1 MPYDEVDEAL
11 DEMFESDEGSDE
23 GFDEAKSWS
32 RQRPKTATGKSAY
45 SPRPTAQYVTQT
57 QLQTA
62 LAKVGSQIS
71 TNSSAINK
79 VGGQVSQ
86 VLGTVKK
93 EVAERKKDASSL
105 KNNLSQTQQMA
116 AILPLLAQT
125 SSLTLSAPVP
135 VDATGGSGGTPQI
148 DSGVTLPIQSNN
160 MNLMLPLLLMTGI
173 GDGSSGGGG
182 LFGGSGTDNSS
193 LMMLALV
200 MAMGNK

>member
-1 MPYDEVDEAL
+1 MPYDEVDEAM
-11 DEMFESDEGSDE
+11 DEMFESDEASDE
-23 GFDEAKSWS
+23 GFDEAAKSWS
-32 RQRPKTATGKSAY
+32 RQRPKVASGKSTF

-71 TNSSAINK
+71 TNSSAITK

-86 VLGTVKK
+86 VVGAIKK
-93 EVAERKKDASSL
+93 EASDRKKDASSL

-116 AILPLLAQT
+116 AILPMLTQ
-125 SSLTLSAPVP
+125 SNSLTLSAAVP
-135 VDATGGSGGTPQI
+135 VDNTGTNPQI
-148 DSGVTLPIQSNN
+148 DSGTTIPIQGNT
-160 MNLMLPLLLMTGI
+160 MNLLLPLLLMTGV
-173 GDGSSGGGG
+173 GDSSSGGGG
-182 LFGGSGTDNSS
+182 LFGGSGNDNSS

>member
-11 DEMFESDEGSDE
+11 DEMFESDEADE
-23 GFDEAKSWS
+23 GFDEANSWS
-32 RQRPKTATGKSAY
+32 RPRPKVASGKSAF

-62 LAKVGSQIS
+62 LAKVAGQIS

-79 VGGQVSQ
+79 VGSQVSQ

-93 EVAERKKDASSL
+93 EAADRKKDSSSL

-116 AILPLLAQT
+116 AILPLLTQ
-125 SSLTLSAPVP
+125 SNSLTLSSAVQ
-135 VDATGGSGGTPQI
+135 VDATGGSGGGPQL
-148 DSGVTLPIQSNN
+148 DSGTTLPIQTNTLN
-160 MNLMLPLLLMTGI
+160 TLLPLLLMTGI
-173 GDGSSGGGG
+173 GDGSGSGGG

-193 LMMLALV
+193 MMMLALV
-200 MAMGNK
+200 LALGNK

>member
-23 GFDEAKSWS
+23 GFEEAKSWS

-57 QLQTA
+57 QLQAA

-116 AILPLLAQT
+116 AILPLLTQT
-125 SSLTLSAPVP
+125 NSLTLSAAVP
-135 VDATGGSGGTPQI
+135 VDTTGATPQI
-148 DSGVTLPIQSNN
+148 DSGATLPIQSNN
-160 MNLMLPLLLMTGI
+160 MNLLLPLLLMTGI
-173 GDGSSGGGG
+173 GGDGSSGGGG
-182 LFGGSGTDNSS
+182 LFGGSGSDNSS